1 MSNNTDMETKQKRIH
16 QRIIY
21 TSLIVT
27 LIIGLLLLSFSF
39 IFDIPYYL
47 SITFV
52 ISGLISVGNYL
63 LLIYKTQQSVEPL
76 LKKTIKVSSF
86 INICLFALAL
96 LVLFFLFHQDKWVVF
111 AFLFG
116 YLILKFVIFFQ
127 YGLQIKE

>member
-1 MSNNTDMETKQKRIH
+1 METKQKRIH

-27 LIIGLLLLSFSF
+27 LIIGLLLLSLSF

-52 ISGLISVGNYL
+52 ISGLISEGNYL

-76 LKKTIKVSSF
+76 LKKVIKVTSL
-86 INICLFALAL
+86 INIGIFALAL
-96 LVLFFLFHQDKWVVF
+96 LGLFFLFYQDKWVIF
-111 AFLFG
+111 AYLFG

>member
-63 LLIYKTQQSVEPL
+63 PYRFQPL

-86 INICLFALAL
+86 INIGLFALAL
-96 LVLFFLFHQDKWVVF
+96 LGLFFLFHQDKWVVF

>member
-1 MSNNTDMETKQKRIH
+1 MSNNTDMEMKQKKIH

-76 LKKTIKVSSF
+76 LKKVIKVTSL
-86 INICLFALAL
+86 INIGIFALAL
-96 LVLFFLFHQDKWVVF
+96 LGLFFLFYQDKWVIF

>member
-1 MSNNTDMETKQKRIH
+1 METKQKRIH

-21 TSLIVT
+21 TSLNVT
-27 LIIGLLLLSFSF
+27 LIIGLLL
-39 IFDIPYYL
+39 
-47 SITFV
+47 
-52 ISGLISVGNYL
+52 SVGNYL

-86 INICLFALAL
+86 INIGLFALAL
-96 LVLFFLFHQDKWVVF
+96 LGLFFLFHQDKWVVF

>member
-1 MSNNTDMETKQKRIH
+1 METKQKRIH

-76 LKKTIKVSSF
+76 LKKVIKVTSL
-86 INICLFALAL
+86 INIGIFALAL
-96 LVLFFLFHQDKWVVF
+96 LGLFFLFYQDKWVIF
-111 AFLFG
+111 AYLFG